1 MSTTPGGL
9 ETGAVDVPGR
19 VVRPPAPGAESVG
32 PPLVELVQE
41 LRHTAQ
47 VMQSLFRHA
56 RQDVRYRLQ
65 YLRGQFAL
73 DGNGDGAAELFEVP
87 QGAVASLGWLA
98 LDEGGAAVT
107 PANPTTSANL
117 WHAIFAVGS
126 GTPTAAQAASKG
138 AFLDGR
144 PNAPTPDAQIPFAYV
159 YGSEKAAPRLA
170 GPQAFWLVVD
180 AATANAVITF
190 NGIVCVEQ
198 PDA

>member
-1 MSTTPGGL
+1 MSTMPGL
-9 ETGAVDVPGR
+9 ETGEVDVPGR
-19 VVRPPAPGAESVG
+19 VATPPAPGTESIG
-32 PPLVELVQE
+32 PPLVDLVAE

-47 VMQSLFRHA
+47 VMQSLFSYA
-56 RQDVRYRLQ
+56 RRDVRYRLQ
-65 YLRGQFAL
+65 HLTGQFQC
-73 DGNGDGAAELFEVP
+73 DGNGDGGVEIFEVP

-98 LDEGGAAVT
+98 IDEGADAVT
-107 PANPTTSANL
+107 PANPDTNANL

-126 GTPTAAQAASKG
+126 GTPTAAQAAAKG
-138 AFLDGR
+138 GFLDGR

-180 AATANAVITF
+180 AATADSMITF
-190 NGIVCVEQ
+190 RGIVCVEQ